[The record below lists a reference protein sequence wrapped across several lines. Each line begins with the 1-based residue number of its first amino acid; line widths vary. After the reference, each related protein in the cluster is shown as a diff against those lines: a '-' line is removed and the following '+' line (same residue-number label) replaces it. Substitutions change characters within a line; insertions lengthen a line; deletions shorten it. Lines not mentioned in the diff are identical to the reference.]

1 MDMIEIYVVIFISR
15 LNQLSNMFNSLK
27 SILFVVWCFIA
38 TSLSYRHW
46 QTADAALFTA
56 RIGLGQVVVKPPLQP
71 GGIHAE
77 FLPGELQVGAAVV
90 QGVGIGGSGEGDAGR
105 AVLVQLVVVF
115 PRQQAGQ
122 GVVAGLRVDFDAAG
136 EVWRGQ
142 DENVV
147 SAAFDGAHAVGA
159 VTAGAGL
166 RIVLQH
172 VVHAVAH
179 QRQGVSGE

>member
-1 MDMIEIYVVIFISR
+1 MIEINVVIFISR

-46 QTADAALFTA
+46 QTADTALFAA

-71 GGIHAE
+71 GGIDAE
-77 FLPGELQVGAAVV
+77 FLPDELQVGAAVV
-90 QGVGIGGSGEGDAGR
+90 QGVSIRSSGEGDAGR
-105 AVLVQLVVVF
+105 AVLAQAVVVF

-136 EVWRGQ
+136 TVWRGQ
-142 DENVV
+142 DEDVV
-147 SAAFDGAHAVGA
+147 SAAFDGTHTVGA
-159 VTAGAGL
+159 VAAGAGL

>member
-1 MDMIEIYVVIFISR
+1 M
-15 LNQLSNMFNSLK
+15 
-27 SILFVVWCFIA
+27 VWYFTA
-38 TSLSYRHW
+38 TSLSYRHR
-46 QTADAALFTA
+46 QTADATLFAA
-56 RIGLGQVVVKPPLQP
+56 RIDLGQVVIEPPLQP
-71 GGIHAE
+71 GGIHTE
-77 FLPGELQVGAAVV
+77 FLPGKLQVGAAVV
-90 QGVGIGGSGEGDAGR
+90 QGVSIRGSGEGDAGR
-105 AVLVQLVVVF
+105 AVLAQAVVVF

-142 DENVV
+142 DEDVV